1 MVCGR
6 LSIPWK
12 KVVFAELT
20 LHHTVMLLSKQT
32 TSPRNYS
39 VDHWIQIQQKLT
51 DLVQNMVRTCR
62 NSYHQIWPQDV
73 GVKHN
78 LIDRLVI
85 SSMNRS
91 TRLEATLP
99 QDYIF
104 SVLAICAD
112 AQEAA
117 NAVEVDYSRSEV
129 EVFINVAQY
138 LLRHVGGPVLNFA
151 GIDTAGELSL
161 PSWVPNWSAALPRQP
176 LCWRKDVFERE
187 NQDNIY
193 VAPHAALEFDRAIA
207 SATLRIKAY
216 EIDSIPRFGLRND
229 LFPTIYPDD
238 LTAKPAWHHKWLASY
253 KTFQQSVL
261 ADRTLA
267 LSGNALAGVLW
278 RIPIAD
284 QDIDMV
290 VNTTTRA
297 PPTMSRMYDLIIGKT
312 PPSSMMDL
320 FTAVARYCR
329 VMDFTAV
336 NRMPFVTSN
345 GRLGLGPR
353 SMTNN
358 DRVFMIPGQQ
368 TPFILR
374 ESGHGQYHVVGE
386 AYIYGIMDGEY
397 LVEDADFTAT
407 TLV

>member
-1 MVCGR
+1 M
-6 LSIPWK
+6 
-12 KVVFAELT
+12 A
-20 LHHTVMLLSKQT
+20 
-32 TSPRNYS
+32 
-39 VDHWIQIQQKLT
+39 
-51 DLVQNMVRTCR
+51 
-62 NSYHQIWPQDV
+62 
-73 GVKHN
+73 
-78 LIDRLVI
+78 
-85 SSMNRS
+85 
-91 TRLEATLP
+91 
-99 QDYIF
+99 
-104 SVLAICAD
+104 
-112 AQEAA
+112 
-117 NAVEVDYSRSEV
+117 
-129 EVFINVAQY
+129 
-138 LLRHVGGPVLNFA
+138 
-151 GIDTAGELSL
+151 
-161 PSWVPNWSAALPRQP
+161 PN
-176 LCWRKDVFERE
+176 
-187 NQDNIY
+187 
-193 VAPHAALEFDRAIA
+193 AALEFDCAIA
-207 SATLRIKAY
+207 GATLRIKAY
-216 EIDSIPRFGLRND
+216 EIDSIPRYGLRND
-229 LFPTIYPDD
+229 LFPTINPPD

-253 KTFQQSVL
+253 KTFQQFVL
-261 ADRTLA
+261 AGLTLA

-320 FTAVARYCR
+320 STAVARYCR

-345 GRLGLGPR
+345 GRLELGPR

-374 ESGHGQYHVVGE
+374 EAGHGQYHVVGE